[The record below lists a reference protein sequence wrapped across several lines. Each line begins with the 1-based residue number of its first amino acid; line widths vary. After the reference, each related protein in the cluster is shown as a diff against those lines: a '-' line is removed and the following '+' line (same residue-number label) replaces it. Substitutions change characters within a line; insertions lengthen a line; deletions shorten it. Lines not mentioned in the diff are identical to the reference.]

1 MGKRKDL
8 TGNIYGELKVIEMLY
23 NYQNKNRTY
32 CRCIGINDIEYKEY
46 IIRQDALQ
54 SGATNSTKGACT
66 GGVIHDLTNQRFGM
80 LVALYPTDKRAS
92 NGCVRWHCKCDCG
105 NETNPDPTMNNL
117 TRHHTLSCGCRKN
130 SKWELFIQSYL
141 ESINIDFIPQK
152 VFSDCK
158 NKNNTCYL
166 YFDFYLPYYNILIEY
181 DGQQHYRPV
190 NFGGISDEK
199 AYKNLQITQLHDS
212 IKTSYCKAN
221 NIQLL
226 RIPYWESKNIEQI
239 ILDNIKGVATVQ
251 ND

>member
-166 YFDFYLPYYNILIEY
+166 YFDFYLPYYNMIVEY
-181 DGQQHYRPV
+181 DGQQHFEPIKIW
-190 NFGGISDEK
+190 GGEEKLKRQQENDEI
-199 AYKNLQITQLHDS
+199 KNQ
-212 IKTSYCKAN
+212 YCKNN
-221 NIQLL
+221 NINLV
-226 RIPYWESKNIEQI
+226 RIPYTKNKEEIIQI
-239 ILDNIKGVATVQ
+239 INDIIRPATTTA
-251 ND
+251 

>member
-1 MGKRKDL
+1 MPSRLDL
-8 TGNIYGELKVIEMLY
+8 TGNVYDELTVIEMLY

-80 LVALYPTDKRAS
+80 LVALYPTDKRVS
-92 NGCVRWHCKCDCG
+92 NGCVRWYCKCDCG

-141 ESINIDFIPQK
+141 ENINIDFIPQK

-166 YFDFYLPYYNILIEY
+166 YFDFYLPYYNMIIEY
-181 DGQQHYRPV
+181 DGQQHFEPIKIW
-190 NFGGISDEK
+190 GGEEKLKRQQENDEI
-199 AYKNLQITQLHDS
+199 KNQ
-212 IKTSYCKAN
+212 YCKNN
-221 NIQLL
+221 NINLV
-226 RIPYWESKNIEQI
+226 RIPYTKNKEEIIQI
-239 ILDNIKGVATVQ
+239 INDIIRPATTTA
-251 ND
+251 

>member
-166 YFDFYLPYYNILIEY
+166 YFDFYLPYYNMIIEY
-181 DGQQHYRPV
+181 DGQQHFDPIKIW
-190 NFGGISDEK
+190 GGEEKLKRQQENDEI
-199 AYKNLQITQLHDS
+199 KNQ
-212 IKTSYCKAN
+212 YCKNN
-221 NIQLL
+221 NINLV
-226 RIPYWESKNIEQI
+226 RIPYTKNKEEIIQI
-239 ILDNIKGVATVQ
+239 INDIIRPATTTA
-251 ND
+251 

>member
-130 SKWELFIQSYL
+130 SKLELFIQSYL

-166 YFDFYLPYYNILIEY
+166 YFDFYLPYYNMIIEY
-181 DGQQHYRPV
+181 DGQQHFDPIKIW
-190 NFGGISDEK
+190 GGEEKLKRQQENDEI
-199 AYKNLQITQLHDS
+199 KNQ
-212 IKTSYCKAN
+212 YCKNN
-221 NIQLL
+221 NINLV
-226 RIPYWESKNIEQI
+226 RIPYTKNKEEIIQI
-239 ILDNIKGVATVQ
+239 INDIIRPATTTA
-251 ND
+251 

>member
-166 YFDFYLPYYNILIEY
+166 YFDFYLPYYNMIIEY
-181 DGQQHYRPV
+181 DGQQHFEPIKIW
-190 NFGGISDEK
+190 GGEEKLKRQQENDEI
-199 AYKNLQITQLHDS
+199 KNQ
-212 IKTSYCKAN
+212 YCKNN
-221 NIQLL
+221 NINLV
-226 RIPYWESKNIEQI
+226 RIPYTKNKEEIIQI
-239 ILDNIKGVATVQ
+239 INDIIRPATTTA
-251 ND
+251 